1 MHRSEGK
8 MDYEDLSVSL
18 LKHTL
23 HRLRH
28 LYETEGLKPGVVL
41 EIGLKPQWN
50 VVIGSNGQCGMAI
63 NFTGI
68 HSLQETPE
76 PDLEKLKSYI
86 GGSLMAMAD
95 DALPSQSIHMRALG
109 VAALSALSQ
118 PLLSPESLRAR
129 GFQCDERSA
138 VMTELVRSTDVVTV
152 VGYGGLVRSL
162 VGTCKEIHVT
172 EMRPREAFVT
182 TVIGRTVDY
191 GPKVLSIHGERE
203 NEFVLGRSDA
213 VIITGSSLVNGTFA
227 ELLAY
232 SRRARSVGLYGPSAC
247 FIPDVLFEQGVDFV
261 LSHRIR
267 DPERFRYDMVNDID
281 MESALKTYQQ
291 LQVIRKGPANV
302 SVA

>member
-1 MHRSEGK
+1 L
-8 MDYEDLSVSL
+8 DYEDLSITL

-28 LYETEGLKPGVVL
+28 LYETARLEPGRVI

-50 VVIGSNGQCGMAI
+50 VVIGSDGQCGMAI

-95 DALPSQSIHMRALG
+95 EAIPSQNIHMRAIG
-109 VAALSALSQ
+109 VAAMSALSQ
-118 PLLSPESLRAR
+118 PLLTPDSLRTR
-129 GFQCDERSA
+129 GFECTEGPA
-138 VMTELVRSTDVVTV
+138 VMAELIRSTDVVTV

-172 EMRPREAFVT
+172 EMRPRETFVT
-182 TVIGRTVDY
+182 TVIGRTVDF

-203 NEFVLGRSDA
+203 NEFVLGRSD
-213 VIITGSSLVNGTFA
+213 VIIITGSSLVNGTLA

-247 FIPDVLFEQGVDFV
+247 IIPDVLFEQGVEFV

-281 MESALKTYQQ
+281 METALKTYQQ
-291 LQVIRKGPANV
+291 FQVIRRGPARA
-302 SVA
+302 SLI

>member
-1 MHRSEGK
+1 MHRSEEK
-8 MDYEDLSVSL
+8 MDYEDLSITL

-28 LYETEGLKPGVVL
+28 LYETEGLKPSVVL

-50 VVIGSNGQCGMAI
+50 VVIGSKGQCGMAI

-86 GGSLMAMAD
+86 GGSLMAMAEE
-95 DALPSQSIHMRALG
+95 AIPCRNIPMRAIG

-118 PLLSPESLRAR
+118 PLLSPDSLRSR
-129 GFQCDERSA
+129 GIECDERSA
-138 VMTELVRSTDVVTV
+138 VMAELVRSTDIVTV

-172 EMRPREAFVT
+172 EMRPRETFTT

-191 GPKVLSIHGERE
+191 GPKVLSIHEERE
-203 NEFVLGRSDA
+203 NEFVLGRSDV
-213 VIITGSSLVNGTFA
+213 VILTGSSLVNGTFA

-232 SRRARSVGLYGPSAC
+232 SRRARSIGLYGPSAC
-247 FIPDVLFEQGVDFV
+247 LIPDVLFEQGVEFV

-281 MESALKTYQQ
+281 METALKAHQQ
-291 LQVIRKGPANV
+291 LQVVRKGQANA

>member
-1 MHRSEGK
+1 L
-8 MDYEDLSVSL
+8 DYEDLSITL

-28 LYETEGLKPGVVL
+28 LYETARLEPGRVI

-50 VVIGSNGQCGMAI
+50 VVIGSDGQCGMAI

-95 DALPSQSIHMRALG
+95 EAIPSQNIHMRAIG
-109 VAALSALSQ
+109 VAAMSALSQ
-118 PLLSPESLRAR
+118 PLLTPDSLRTR
-129 GFQCDERSA
+129 GFECTEGPA
-138 VMTELVRSTDVVTV
+138 VMAELIRSTDVVTV

-172 EMRPREAFVT
+172 EMRARETFVT
-182 TVIGRTVDY
+182 TVIGRTVDF

-203 NEFVLGRSDA
+203 NEFVLGRSD
-213 VIITGSSLVNGTFA
+213 VIIITGSSLVNGTLA

-247 FIPDVLFEQGVDFV
+247 IIPDVLFEQGVEFV

-281 MESALKTYQQ
+281 METALKTYQQ
-291 LQVIRKGPANV
+291 FQVIRRGLARA
-302 SVA
+302 SLI

>member
-1 MHRSEGK
+1 L
-8 MDYEDLSVSL
+8 DYEDMTTTL

-28 LYETEGLKPGVVL
+28 LYEKESLKPGEVL

-68 HSLQETPE
+68 HSLEETPE

-86 GGSLMAMAD
+86 GGSLMTMAD
-95 DALPSQSIHMRALG
+95 EAIPSQNIHMRAIG
-109 VAALSALSQ
+109 VAAMSALSQ
-118 PLLSPESLRAR
+118 PLLSPDSLRSR
-129 GFQCDERSA
+129 GFECAERSA
-138 VMTELVRSTDVVTV
+138 VMTEVVRATDVVTV
-152 VGYGGLVRSL
+152 VGYGGLVRGL
-162 VGTCKEIHVT
+162 VGTCKELHVT
-172 EMRPREAFVT
+172 EMRPRETFIT
-182 TVIGRTVDY
+182 TVIGRAVDF

-203 NEFVLGRSDA
+203 NEFVLGRSDV
-213 VIITGSSLVNGTFA
+213 VIITGSSLVNSTFA

-232 SRRARSVGLYGPSAC
+232 SRHARSAGLYGPSAC
-247 FIPDVLFEQGVDFV
+247 IIPDVLFEQGLEFV

-281 MESALKTYQQ
+281 METALKTHQQ
-291 LQVIRKGPANV
+291 LQVIRKEPARASPV
-302 SVA
+302 

>member
-1 MHRSEGK
+1 
-8 MDYEDLSVSL
+8 MDYEDLTITL

-68 HSLQETPE
+68 HSLQESPE
-76 PDLEKLKSYI
+76 PDFNKLKSYI

-95 DALPSQSIHMRALG
+95 DALPSRNIPMRAIG

-118 PLLSPESLRAR
+118 PLLSPDSLRSR
-129 GFQCDERSA
+129 GIECDERTA
-138 VMTELVRSTDVVTV
+138 VMTELVRSTDIVTV

-162 VGTCKEIHVT
+162 VGICKEIHVT
-172 EMRPREAFVT
+172 EMRPRETFTT
-182 TVIGRTVDY
+182 TVIGKRVDY
-191 GPKVLSIHGERE
+191 GPKILSIHDERE
-203 NEFVLGRSDA
+203 NQLVLGRSD
-213 VIITGSSLVNGTFA
+213 VVVITGSSLVNGTFA

-232 SRRARSVGLYGPSAC
+232 SRRSRSVGLYGPSAC
-247 FIPDVLFEQGVDFV
+247 ILPDVLFEQGVGFV

-281 MESALKTYQQ
+281 METALKAHQQ
-291 LQVIRKGPANV
+291 LQVVRKEPAK
-302 SVA
+302 ATQT

>member
-1 MHRSEGK
+1 
-8 MDYEDLSVSL
+8 MDYEDLSITL

-28 LYETEGLKPGVVL
+28 LYETARLEPGRVI

-50 VVIGSNGQCGMAI
+50 VVIGSDGQCGMAI

-95 DALPSQSIHMRALG
+95 EAIPSQNIHMRAIG
-109 VAALSALSQ
+109 VAAMSALSQ
-118 PLLSPESLRAR
+118 PLLTPDSLRTR
-129 GFQCDERSA
+129 GFECTEGPA
-138 VMTELVRSTDVVTV
+138 VMAELIRSTDVVTV

-172 EMRPREAFVT
+172 EMRPRETFVT
-182 TVIGRTVDY
+182 TVIGRTVDF

-203 NEFVLGRSDA
+203 NEFVLGRSD
-213 VIITGSSLVNGTFA
+213 VIIITGSSLVNGTLA

-232 SRRARSVGLYGPSAC
+232 SRRAKSVGLYGPSAC
-247 FIPDVLFEQGVDFV
+247 IIPDVLFEQGVEFV

-281 MESALKTYQQ
+281 METALKTYQQ
-291 LQVIRKGPANV
+291 FQVIRRGLARA
-302 SVA
+302 SLI

>member
-1 MHRSEGK
+1 
-8 MDYEDLSVSL
+8 MDYEDLSITL

-28 LYETEGLKPGVVL
+28 LYETARLEPGRVI

-50 VVIGSNGQCGMAI
+50 VVIGSDGQCGMAI

-86 GGSLMAMAD
+86 GGGLMAMAD
-95 DALPSQSIHMRALG
+95 EAIPSQNIHMRAIG
-109 VAALSALSQ
+109 VAAMSALSQ
-118 PLLSPESLRAR
+118 PLLTPDSLRTR
-129 GFQCDERSA
+129 GFECTEGPA
-138 VMTELVRSTDVVTV
+138 VMAELIRSTDVVTV

-172 EMRPREAFVT
+172 EMRPRETFVT
-182 TVIGRTVDY
+182 TVIGRTVDF

-203 NEFVLGRSDA
+203 NEFVLGRSD
-213 VIITGSSLVNGTFA
+213 VIIITGSSLVNGTLA

-247 FIPDVLFEQGVDFV
+247 IIPDVLFEQGVEFV

-281 MESALKTYQQ
+281 METALKTYQQ
-291 LQVIRKGPANV
+291 FQVIRRGLARA
-302 SVA
+302 SLI

>member
-1 MHRSEGK
+1 
-8 MDYEDLSVSL
+8 MDYEDLSLTL
-18 LKHTL
+18 LKHTV

-28 LYETEGLKPGVVL
+28 LYETEGLKPGRVL

-76 PDLEKLKSYI
+76 PDLERLKSYV
-86 GGSLMAMAD
+86 GGSLMAMAEE
-95 DALPSQSIHMRALG
+95 AIPCRNIHMRAIG
-109 VAALSALSQ
+109 IAAMSALSQ
-118 PLLSPESLRAR
+118 PFLSPESLGAR
-129 GFQCDERSA
+129 GFECDQRPA
-138 VMTELVRSTDVVTV
+138 VMHELIRSTDVVTV

-162 VGTCKEIHVT
+162 VGICKEVHVT
-172 EMRPREAFVT
+172 EMRPRETFTT

-191 GPKVLSIHGERE
+191 GPKVLSIHHERE
-203 NEFVLGRSDA
+203 NEFVLGRSDV

-247 FIPDVLFEQGVDFV
+247 IIPDVLFDQGVEFV

-281 MESALKTYQQ
+281 METALKTHQQ
-291 LQVIRKGPANV
+291 LQVIRKGAANAA
-302 SVA
+302 ST

>member
-1 MHRSEGK
+1 L
-8 MDYEDLSVSL
+8 DYEDLSITL

-28 LYETEGLKPGVVL
+28 LYETARLEPGRVI

-50 VVIGSNGQCGMAI
+50 VVIGSDGQCGMAI

-95 DALPSQSIHMRALG
+95 EAIPSQNIHMRAIG
-109 VAALSALSQ
+109 VAAMSALSQ
-118 PLLSPESLRAR
+118 PLLTPDSLRTR
-129 GFQCDERSA
+129 GFECTEGPA
-138 VMTELVRSTDVVTV
+138 VMAELIRSTDVVTV

-172 EMRPREAFVT
+172 EMRPRETFVT
-182 TVIGRTVDY
+182 TVIGRTVDF

-203 NEFVLGRSDA
+203 NEFVLGRSD
-213 VIITGSSLVNGTFA
+213 VIIITGSSLVNGTLA

-247 FIPDVLFEQGVDFV
+247 IIPDVLFEQGVEFV

-281 MESALKTYQQ
+281 METALKTYQQ
-291 LQVIRKGPANV
+291 FQVIRRGLARA
-302 SVA
+302 SLI

>member
-1 MHRSEGK
+1 L
-8 MDYEDLSVSL
+8 DYEDLSITL

-28 LYETEGLKPGVVL
+28 LYETARLEPGRVI

-50 VVIGSNGQCGMAI
+50 VVIGSDGQCGMAI

-95 DALPSQSIHMRALG
+95 EAIPSQNIHMRAIG
-109 VAALSALSQ
+109 VAAMSALSQ
-118 PLLSPESLRAR
+118 PLLTPDSLRTR
-129 GFQCDERSA
+129 GFECTEGPA
-138 VMTELVRSTDVVTV
+138 VMAELIRSTDVVTV

-172 EMRPREAFVT
+172 EMRPRETFVT
-182 TVIGRTVDY
+182 TVIGRTVDF

-203 NEFVLGRSDA
+203 NEFVLGRSD
-213 VIITGSSLVNGTFA
+213 VIIITGSSLVNGTLA

-232 SRRARSVGLYGPSAC
+232 SRRAKSVGLYGPSAC
-247 FIPDVLFEQGVDFV
+247 IIPDVLFEQGVEFV

-267 DPERFRYDMVNDID
+267 DPERFRYDMVNDSD
-281 MESALKTYQQ
+281 METALKTYQQ
-291 LQVIRKGPANV
+291 FQVIRRGLARA
-302 SVA
+302 SLI

>member
-1 MHRSEGK
+1 L
-8 MDYEDLSVSL
+8 DYEDLSITL

-28 LYETEGLKPGVVL
+28 LYETARLEPGRVI

-50 VVIGSNGQCGMAI
+50 VVIGSDGQCGMAI

-95 DALPSQSIHMRALG
+95 EAIPSQNIHMRAIG
-109 VAALSALSQ
+109 VAAMSALSQ
-118 PLLSPESLRAR
+118 PLLTPDSLRTR
-129 GFQCDERSA
+129 GFECTEGPA
-138 VMTELVRSTDVVTV
+138 VMAELIRSTDVVTV

-172 EMRPREAFVT
+172 EMRPRETFVT
-182 TVIGRTVDY
+182 TVIGRTVDF

-203 NEFVLGRSDA
+203 NEFVLGRSD
-213 VIITGSSLVNGTFA
+213 VIIITGSSLVNGTLA

-247 FIPDVLFEQGVDFV
+247 IIPDVLFEQGVEFV

-267 DPERFRYDMVNDID
+267 DPERFRYDMVNDSD
-281 MESALKTYQQ
+281 METALKTYQQ
-291 LQVIRKGPANV
+291 FQVIRRGLARA
-302 SVA
+302 SLI